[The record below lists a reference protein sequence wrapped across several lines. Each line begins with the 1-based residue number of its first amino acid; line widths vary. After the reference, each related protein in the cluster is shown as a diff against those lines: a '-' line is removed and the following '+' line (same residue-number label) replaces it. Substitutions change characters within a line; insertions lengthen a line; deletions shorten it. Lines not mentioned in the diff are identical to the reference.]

1 MERCTVVLSIGEVPL
16 VRRVNDAEYIILL
29 VRGWWWC
36 TNTKNK
42 VPHERWMGKG
52 QFERR
57 STHQRRRRG
66 RAMRG
71 IVEPRRAGQGRVE
84 LPCLQLDTGGQD
96 TGPCP
101 ERDGPGARSG
111 WRCKPGERHWSRTR
125 CRSANSSTPSSA
137 SSLRAFQGADNHLP
151 ASSTRR
157 AIASIS
163 GKPV

>member
-1 MERCTVVLSIGEVPL
+1 MGE
-16 VRRVNDAEYIILL
+16 
-29 VRGWWWC
+29 
-36 TNTKNK
+36 
-42 VPHERWMGKG
+42 G

-71 IVEPRRAGQGRVE
+71 IVDPRRAGQGRVE

-111 WRCKPGERHWSRTR
+111 WRCKPGERHRNNINCYLFSV
-125 CRSANSSTPSSA
+125 
-137 SSLRAFQGADNHLP
+137 LRKGSVLLFTLGP
-151 ASSTRR
+151 
-157 AIASIS
+157 
-163 GKPV
+163 GG